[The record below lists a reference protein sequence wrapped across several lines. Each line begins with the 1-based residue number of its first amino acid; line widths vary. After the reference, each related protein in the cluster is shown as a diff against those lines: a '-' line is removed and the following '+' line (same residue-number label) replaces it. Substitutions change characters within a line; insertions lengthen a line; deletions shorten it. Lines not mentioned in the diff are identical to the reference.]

1 MTIKNKISFLK
12 SVKNQIIL
20 ASKVKGE
27 FYDDATIEKIKS
39 IEEKIAYLNSL
50 LDAGVT
56 TEPAAVISLHK

>member
-27 FYDDATIEKIKS
+27 FYDDANNEKISS
-39 IEEKIAYLNSL
+39 IEEKIACLNSL
-50 LDAGVT
+50 LDAGMT

>member
-12 SVKNQIIL
+12 SIKNQIIL

-50 LDAGVT
+50 LDAGMT
-56 TEPAAVISLHK
+56 TEPATVISLHK

>member
-1 MTIKNKISFLK
+1 MTIKNKISFLT
-12 SVKNQIIL
+12 SLKNQIIL

-50 LDAGVT
+50 LDAGMT

>member
-12 SVKNQIIL
+12 SLKNQIIL
-20 ASKVKGE
+20 ASKVKSE

-50 LDAGVT
+50 LDAGMT
-56 TEPAAVISLHK
+56 SETETVINLHK

>member
-12 SVKNQIIL
+12 SIKNQIIL

-27 FYDDATIEKIKS
+27 FYDDDTIEKIKS

-50 LDAGVT
+50 LDSSVSS
-56 TEPAAVISLHK
+56 EPAVIRLHK